1 MPGSNAPRQPH
12 DLPPLWR
19 GAAIGAAALATA
31 LGGALSGASASARA
45 QDLGSSPGCFTAPP
59 PRPGPAASAEA
70 GAAPKFRLIT
80 QQCPALADTGT
91 AHLAELLARPE
102 HVRPTTVLLTVAG
115 AAAPTAAAIAAPP
128 QPTSAAIPSEPLGK
142 DGERIVSLAPA
153 LLAVARDHQLDP
165 LLLHAIAHVESR
177 HNPQAVS
184 PAGARGLMQMM
195 PATAQRFGVV
205 KPETALHDAETN
217 LRASAALLRSL
228 QARYGAD
235 LRLVL
240 AAYNAGEGAVAK
252 YGNEVPPYR
261 ETQAYVRDVTAVYRR
276 LSNEFTL
283 TAGGSLVARQG
294 S

>member
-12 DLPPLWR
+12 DLPPPWH
-19 GAAIGAAALATA
+19 GAALGAAVLAAAL
-31 LGGALSGASASARA
+31 GAMAGARA
-45 QDLGSSPGCFTAPP
+45 QDLGGAQGCFAAPLP
-59 PRPGPAASAEA
+59 KPGTPASATSPEGSA
-70 GAAPKFRLIT
+70 QPKFRLIT

-91 AHLAELLARPE
+91 ARLAEPLARPE
-102 HVRPTTVLLTVAG
+102 RFGATTVSLTLPGDAQS
-115 AAAPTAAAIAAPP
+115 AAATASATPQPSAAP
-128 QPTSAAIPSEPLGK
+128 IPAEPLNK
-142 DGERIVSLAPA
+142 DGQRIVSLAPA
-153 LLAVARDHQLDP
+153 LLAVARENQLDP

-195 PATAQRFGVV
+195 PATAQRFGVS

-240 AAYNAGEGAVAK
+240 ADYNAGEGAVAK
-252 YGNEVPPYR
+252 YGNDVPPYR
-261 ETQAYVRDVTAVYRR
+261 ETQAYVRDVIAVYRR

>member
-12 DLPPLWR
+12 DLPPAWH
-19 GAAIGAAALATA
+19 GAAIGAAVLAA
-31 LGGALSGASASARA
+31 AFGAMAGARAQGLDGSQGCFAAPLPKPGASAN
-45 QDLGSSPGCFTAPP
+45 T
-59 PRPGPAASAEA
+59 ASAEA
-70 GAAPKFRLIT
+70 SPPTKFRLIT
-80 QQCPALADTGT
+80 QQCPALAETGT
-91 AHLAELLARPE
+91 ARLAEPLARPE
-102 HVRPTTVLLTVAG
+102 GFLPTTVSLTIPG
-115 AAAPTAAAIAAPP
+115 AAQAGTPAATPATP
-128 QPTSAAIPSEPLGK
+128 QPTTAPVPSEPLNK
-142 DGERIVSLAPA
+142 DGQRIVSLAPS
-153 LLAVARDHQLDP
+153 LLAVARENQLDP

-195 PATAQRFGVV
+195 PATAQRFGVS

-252 YGNEVPPYR
+252 YGNDVPPYR